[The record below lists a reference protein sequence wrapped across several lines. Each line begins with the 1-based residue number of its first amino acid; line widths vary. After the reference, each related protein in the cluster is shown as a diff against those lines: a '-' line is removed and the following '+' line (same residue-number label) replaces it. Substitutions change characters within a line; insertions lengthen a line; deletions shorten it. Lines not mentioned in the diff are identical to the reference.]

1 MEFLSGK
8 ADNNHAFKDYNM
20 DLEEIK
26 KHNLAVD
33 EDLSRI
39 SNQIKEHELTTRA
52 LKSLYYEIESYYL
65 DERDVN

>member
-1 MEFLSGK
+1 
-8 ADNNHAFKDYNM
+8 M

-65 DERDVN
+65 DERDVD